1 MLMLHRSRSHST
13 QFSILMTNPV
23 PANWVPDDEGGGCS
37 ICHAEFSLTRR
48 RHHCRKCGGLVC
60 GSCSNHFMIIDTSE
74 SGAPP
79 VRVCDRCELQLSDA
93 RAVAE
98 DLDVNDQI
106 NLSLKASLK
115 EKAREIDKFQT
126 LIAHIIGEDANSTT
140 ATDSLELCETRVK
153 ELCASLRDIS
163 SRYSEIK
170 MESHDL
176 EKEIRIV
183 AQRCLR
189 AESIAREGVNITRDI
204 ERYSKQ
210 IGNQDRLIE
219 QLTERI
225 DRLTNPSSSASPRT
239 PPRSPSPPPA
249 SRGGRSS
256 VSAATVLTS
265 MNSSIAPDTPNVCQ
279 ILKALIRI

>member
-1 MLMLHRSRSHST
+1 
-13 QFSILMTNPV
+13 
-23 PANWVPDDEGGGCS
+23 
-37 ICHAEFSLTRR
+37 
-48 RHHCRKCGGLVC
+48 
-60 GSCSNHFMIIDTSE
+60 
-74 SGAPP
+74 
-79 VRVCDRCELQLSDA
+79 
-93 RAVAE
+93 
-98 DLDVNDQI
+98 
-106 NLSLKASLK
+106 
-115 EKAREIDKFQT
+115 
-126 LIAHIIGEDANSTT
+126 
-140 ATDSLELCETRVK
+140 
-153 ELCASLRDIS
+153 
-163 SRYSEIK
+163 

-256 VSAATVLTS
+256 VSATVLTS
-265 MNSSIAPDTPNVCQ
+265 MNSSITPDTPNVCQ